1 MLTCTCLVGVLT
13 VSVSVF
19 LLGDGVVAWSRLSLG
34 TAAGA
39 GLVTSFFFWGLS
51 WGGWRKK
58 EVKNFS
64 FLKLNRRF

>member
-34 TAAGA
+34 IAAGV
-39 GLVTSFFFWGLS
+39 GLVTSFFF
-51 WGGWRKK
+51 
-58 EVKNFS
+58 
-64 FLKLNRRF
+64 